1 LPLVAVSGIDTTVK
15 VCILNTFN
23 YCMISHFS
31 QLFAPARGVS
41 SFSRWN
47 NAETI
52 KKNNARASKTGL
64 SGSAELQFARL
75 VLNYEQARIRGI
87 RDGGGEQSE
96 AQLTQ
101 CINQ

>member
-1 LPLVAVSGIDTTVK
+1 MT
-15 VCILNTFN
+15 
-23 YCMISHFS
+23 SHFS
-31 QLFAPARGVS
+31 QLFAPARGVP

-52 KKNNARASKTGL
+52 KKNNAARASRAGL
-64 SGSAELQFARL
+64 SGSAELQFAYL
-75 VLNYEQARIRGI
+75 VLNYQQALRGT
-87 RDGGGEQSE
+87 RGGGEESE